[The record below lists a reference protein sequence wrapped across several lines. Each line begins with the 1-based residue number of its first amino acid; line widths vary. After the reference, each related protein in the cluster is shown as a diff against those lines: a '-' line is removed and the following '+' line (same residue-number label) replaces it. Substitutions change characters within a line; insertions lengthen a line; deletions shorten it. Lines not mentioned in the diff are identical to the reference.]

1 MENKKNYIIFFV
13 ALVMIAVVASIFALQ
28 SKKDVAPVNTV
39 TKSSSADIPISNASN
54 TSNLSNKNTARNVP
68 EVPEIPEVVVP
79 PPPDPYEKL
88 KNLPISIP
96 DKEEPRG
103 TGSKELFK
111 YFTIRFSDSGFN
123 PENIVIGENEVVQV
137 TFKPSAKIFIDSP
150 LLHFNF
156 LSVPGEDMVVVF
168 GPLKK
173 GAYPITCKNM
183 CPASGPITGY
193 IVVK

>member
-13 ALVMIAVVASIFALQ
+13 AFVIIVVLASIIVLPN
-28 SKKDVAPVNTV
+28 KKDVAPLNTAI
-39 TKSSSADIPISNASN
+39 KSSSVDIPLSNASN
-54 TSNLSNKNTARNVP
+54 TSNLSNNMARNVP
-68 EVPEIPEVVVP
+68 EVPEVIM

-96 DKEEPRG
+96 EKEEPRG

-111 YFTIRFSDSGFN
+111 YFTVSFSDSGFN
-123 PENIVIGENEVVQV
+123 PENIVISENEVAQV
-137 TFKPSAKIFIDSP
+137 TFKPSTKVFIDSP

-173 GAYPITCKNM
+173 GAYPVTCKNM